1 MIKLWKWR
9 IDQKLPGDKNVIGVS
24 RAWEWEE
31 RGVVRGRHKESAGT
45 VFSGY

>member
-9 IDQKLPGDKNVIGVS
+9 TDQKLPGDKNVIGVS

-31 RGVVRGRHKESAGT
+31 RGVVTEGDTRSLRGIAEIT
-45 VFSGY
+45 